1 MCELFSRPSCQ
12 LLNIYRV
19 DEVTGRLRGLGRKDL
34 DCIVRRELQSFD
46 TIDFNIH
53 ITGENRAKIDRWMV
67 VNHFPVEN
75 DHWMVSAQMYE
86 LMCPLIFPTNFIEV
100 LVKKKNFRKI
110 KSQWIIA
117 KNDILS
123 SVWSMKTLW
132 LINRKHVAWV

>member
-1 MCELFSRPSCQ
+1 M
-12 LLNIYRV
+12 
-19 DEVTGRLRGLGRKDL
+19 DEVTGRLRGLGRKEL

-86 LMCPLIFPTNFIEV
+86 LNVSTDLSNEFHWSPR
-100 LVKKKNFRKI
+100 KKEK
-110 KSQWIIA
+110 
-117 KNDILS
+117 L
-123 SVWSMKTLW
+123 
-132 LINRKHVAWV
+132 